1 MKIKGLDDIPAS
13 GWKTYAV
20 ALALAAVALAEGVL
34 GMPVPGVTLDDNW
47 LLVLLNALGLATLRH
62 GVTRVLDRWLRPD

>member
-62 GVTRVLDRWLRPD
+62 GVTRALDRWLRPD